1 MRLITEL
8 TPIPIALAVLL
19 CASGITHPVVA
30 QEAAALPADTATL
43 PIDDNVTVGTFA
55 NGLRYFIRANGRP
68 EARAE
73 LQLVVNVGSVLEDD
87 DQRGIAHFV
96 EHMAFNGTTNFPKQE
111 LVDYLERIGMRFGPE
126 VNAYTSFDE
135 TVYMLT
141 VPTDTAE
148 VLETAF
154 QVLREWATELRF
166 DPEEV
171 EAERGVVLE
180 EWRLGRGA
188 QARMRDAQFPII
200 FRGSRYAD
208 RLPIGTSESLE
219 SFSLDAPRRFYA
231 DWYRPDLMAV
241 IAVGDFDVERVEELI
256 RTHFESIPA
265 AVSPRPRLLFEVPDH
280 VDPLFAIASDAE
292 ATQTVVSVL
301 YKHPLSP
308 RGTHGDYRRSLVEQL
323 YSQMLNERL
332 FELTQRADPPYLG
345 AFSGKGG
352 FVRSKDV
359 YSLAALVA
367 TGAVEQGLTAVLTEA
382 ERVAQHGFTP
392 TELERAQRE
401 MIRGMER
408 AYAERDKTNSGAY
421 VAEYVR
427 VFLTGEPMS
436 GIAYEYELAQRYVP
450 AVTLEDVNALARQL
464 ITDENRVV
472 TVSAPQTE
480 ASVAPG
486 ASALAAVFGAV
497 SAAAVDPYDDAVT
510 DAPLVDA
517 VLAPADIVEE
527 ERVDEIGVDRW
538 VLENGVTVLLKPTDF
553 KDDQVIFR
561 AWSPGGT
568 SLAPDTDFLQAM
580 TATSVVSVGGVGQFD
595 LVGLQKMLS
604 DKAASVS
611 PYISGLW
618 EGLSGGGSPQDI
630 ETLFE
635 LIYLY
640 VTAPRADPDAFASYR
655 SRMAAFLENRNR
667 SPEAAFQDTLQV
679 TLARHHPRA
688 RPITSDVIAALELDA
703 GLAFYRDRF
712 GDVGDFTFVFVG
724 AFDLDRIRPL
734 VRTYLGNL
742 PSTGREEA
750 WRDVGI
756 RAPEGVVEKVVRR
769 GVEPKSQTVIV
780 FTGAVDDSRE
790 HRYALDAL
798 EEVLRIRLRDRLR
811 EDLGGTYGVSVSG
824 SISFAPYENYTVRI
838 GFGSAPERAEELTA
852 VVFQQL
858 DSVASTGPLPEE
870 VEKVRE
876 IQTRSRETNLRENG
890 YWVSQLVGYGQRGL
904 DIRGI
909 LEYESLVAAL
919 TADSI
924 RDAARRHLRMD
935 NYVLVRLYP
944 EDMN

>member
-1 MRLITEL
+1 
-8 TPIPIALAVLL
+8 
-19 CASGITHPVVA
+19 
-30 QEAAALPADTATL
+30 
-43 PIDDNVTVGTFA
+43 
-55 NGLRYFIRANGRP
+55 
-68 EARAE
+68 
-73 LQLVVNVGSVLEDD
+73 
-87 DQRGIAHFV
+87 
-96 EHMAFNGTTNFPKQE
+96 
-111 LVDYLERIGMRFGPE
+111 
-126 VNAYTSFDE
+126 
-135 TVYMLT
+135 
-141 VPTDTAE
+141 
-148 VLETAF
+148 
-154 QVLREWATELRF
+154 
-166 DPEEV
+166 
-171 EAERGVVLE
+171 
-180 EWRLGRGA
+180 
-188 QARMRDAQFPII
+188 
-200 FRGSRYAD
+200 
-208 RLPIGTSESLE
+208 
-219 SFSLDAPRRFYA
+219 
-231 DWYRPDLMAV
+231 
-241 IAVGDFDVERVEELI
+241 
-256 RTHFESIPA
+256 
-265 AVSPRPRLLFEVPDH
+265 
-280 VDPLFAIASDAE
+280 
-292 ATQTVVSVL
+292 
-301 YKHPLSP
+301 
-308 RGTHGDYRRSLVEQL
+308 
-323 YSQMLNERL
+323 MLNERL

-742 PSTGREEA
+742 PSAGREEA

>member
-1 MRLITEL
+1 
-8 TPIPIALAVLL
+8 
-19 CASGITHPVVA
+19 
-30 QEAAALPADTATL
+30 
-43 PIDDNVTVGTFA
+43 
-55 NGLRYFIRANGRP
+55 
-68 EARAE
+68 
-73 LQLVVNVGSVLEDD
+73 
-87 DQRGIAHFV
+87 
-96 EHMAFNGTTNFPKQE
+96 
-111 LVDYLERIGMRFGPE
+111 
-126 VNAYTSFDE
+126 
-135 TVYMLT
+135 
-141 VPTDTAE
+141 
-148 VLETAF
+148 
-154 QVLREWATELRF
+154 
-166 DPEEV
+166 
-171 EAERGVVLE
+171 
-180 EWRLGRGA
+180 
-188 QARMRDAQFPII
+188 
-200 FRGSRYAD
+200 
-208 RLPIGTSESLE
+208 
-219 SFSLDAPRRFYA
+219 
-231 DWYRPDLMAV
+231 
-241 IAVGDFDVERVEELI
+241 
-256 RTHFESIPA
+256 
-265 AVSPRPRLLFEVPDH
+265 
-280 VDPLFAIASDAE
+280 
-292 ATQTVVSVL
+292 
-301 YKHPLSP
+301 
-308 RGTHGDYRRSLVEQL
+308 
-323 YSQMLNERL
+323 
-332 FELTQRADPPYLG
+332 
-345 AFSGKGG
+345 
-352 FVRSKDV
+352 
-359 YSLAALVA
+359 
-367 TGAVEQGLTAVLTEA
+367 
-382 ERVAQHGFTP
+382 
-392 TELERAQRE
+392 
-401 MIRGMER
+401 
-408 AYAERDKTNSGAY
+408 
-421 VAEYVR
+421 
-427 VFLTGEPMS
+427 
-436 GIAYEYELAQRYVP
+436 
-450 AVTLEDVNALARQL
+450 
-464 ITDENRVV
+464 
-472 TVSAPQTE
+472 
-480 ASVAPG
+480 
-486 ASALAAVFGAV
+486 
-497 SAAAVDPYDDAVT
+497 
-510 DAPLVDA
+510 
-517 VLAPADIVEE
+517 VEE

-742 PSTGREEA
+742 PSAGREEA